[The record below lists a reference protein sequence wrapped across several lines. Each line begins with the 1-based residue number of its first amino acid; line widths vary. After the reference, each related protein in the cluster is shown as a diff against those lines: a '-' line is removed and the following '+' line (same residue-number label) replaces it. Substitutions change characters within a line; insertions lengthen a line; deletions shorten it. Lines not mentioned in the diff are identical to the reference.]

1 MSSGFTR
8 AISLLAGSSAAAQ
21 ALTALAMPFLS
32 RLYGPTDFGALAVF
46 MGIVTTVSVAACL
59 RYDVAVALP
68 ERDDESLALLA
79 LSFLAAGVVAMLAL
93 AVVALAFDWFA
104 GWVHEPA
111 VYHAK
116 WLIPFGIFVAAAW
129 NALQNWHIR
138 KRHFGLM
145 AQAKLGQSG
154 AAVGTQAG
162 LALSGVGSLGLLA
175 GPPLGFAISGL
186 WLLRSSW
193 SGIVSWLRRSSLVEL
208 RQAAY
213 AYRHYPVYSTW
224 EALCNQAAI
233 HLPVIL
239 IAGMATAAEAGYL
252 MLAMYVLQAPMSL
265 LGAAIGQVFLS
276 RAPQAHRDQ
285 QLNRFTTEVL
295 TNLAKAGAG
304 PILAAGILSP
314 VIFPIVFGAGW
325 ERAGWLVSWMVPWF
339 LFQFLASPISMVL
352 HVVGAQRTA
361 MALQLFSLAVRLGV
375 TWGAARLS
383 PDWIAEA
390 YALSGMAVYL
400 CYFVVIQSRLGASAR
415 GWWAALGAAWRWVVP
430 WIMGALLMAWLIV
443 QLGMQLMN

>member
-1 MSSGFTR
+1 
-8 AISLLAGSSAAAQ
+8 
-21 ALTALAMPFLS
+21 MPFLS

-46 MGIVTTVSVAACL
+46 TGIVTTISVAACL
-59 RYDVAVALP
+59 RYDIAVALP

-79 LSFLAAGVVAMLAL
+79 LSFLAAGVVALLASV
-93 AVVALAFDWFA
+93 VVALAFDWFA
-104 GWVHEPA
+104 GWVREPA

-116 WLIPFGIFVAAAW
+116 WLIPLGIFVAAVW
-129 NALQNWHIR
+129 SALQNWHIR

-154 AAVGTQAG
+154 AAVGAQAG
-162 LALSGVGSLGLLA
+162 LALSGAGAWGLLA

-186 WLLRSSW
+186 WLLRNSW
-193 SGIVSWLRRSSLVEL
+193 GEFVGWLRRCSLVEL
-208 RQAAY
+208 RRAAY
-213 AYRHYPVYSTW
+213 AYRRYPAYSTW

-276 RAPQAHRDQ
+276 KAPQAHREQ
-285 QLNRFTTEVL
+285 QLNHFTSEVL
-295 TNLAKAGAG
+295 TNLIKAGAG

-314 VIFPIVFGAGW
+314 VVFPLVFGADW

-339 LFQFLASPISMVL
+339 LFQFIASPISMVL
-352 HVVGAQRTA
+352 HVVGAQREA
-361 MALQLFSLAVRLGV
+361 MILQAYALVVRLGCV
-375 TWGAARLS
+375 WGTAMLF
-383 PDWIAEA
+383 PDWIAEV
-390 YALSGMAVYL
+390 YALSGGVVYL
-400 CYFVVIQSRLGASAR
+400 SYFVVIQARLGVSAR
-415 GWWAALGAAWRWVVP
+415 NWWGVFVAGWRWVVP
-430 WIMGALLMAWLIV
+430 WVIGSLLMALVIYQVGWKL
-443 QLGMQLMN
+443 LSR